1 MSSFMP
7 KYDEEWEDEILDD
20 DELNT
25 PKNLEIDNSTYTV
38 LVYILGRFNP
48 VHEGH
53 MASIM
58 AAIKLAKK
66 NNGKALILLGDGDKK
81 TKDTIENPLSFDFKK
96 EIIEERIAAK
106 YKRIYERY
114 YEIEQKTGNP
124 ISHIKEFVERNTKDG
139 KIPYIVHLTASKAAK
154 DGEKS
159 DADKLGFINKYL
171 SDAGFKETHSIAI
184 EPTKIG
190 DVEMSATAV
199 RKFAVNHDKDEFVK
213 NYYDVYGKGVAGKV
227 YDEINDAYKKS
238 SMLLQAKYTKRKH
251 DGEEEVLSS
260 STKKRRGGKRTSKR
274 TSGTRKG
281 TKTKTSKRVYKS
293 IAK

>member
-7 KYDEEWEDEILDD
+7 VDDEEWEDEILDD

-25 PKNLEIDNSTYTV
+25 QKILEIDNSTYTV

-48 VHEGH
+48 VHRGH

-81 TKDTIENPLSFDFKK
+81 TKGTIENPLSFDFKK
-96 EIIEERIAAK
+96 EIIEKRIAAE
-106 YKRIYERY
+106 YKNIYEGY

-139 KIPYIVHLTASKAAK
+139 KMPYIIHMTAAKAAK
-154 DGEKS
+154 EGEKS
-159 DADKLGFINKYL
+159 DADKLEFINKYL
-171 SDAGFKETHSIAI
+171 LDAGFKQTHSIAI
-184 EPTKIG
+184 EPLKTEGI
-190 DVEMSATAV
+190 EMSATAV
-199 RKFAVNHDKDEFVK
+199 RKFAVNHDKGEFIEQ
-213 NYYDVYGKGVAGKV
+213 YSGVYGEEQAGQV
-227 YDEINDAYKKS
+227 YDEINNAYKNS
-238 SMLLQAKYTKRKH
+238 SMILKAKYAKRTH
-251 DGEEEVLSS
+251 DGEEVISS
-260 STKKRRGGKRTSKR
+260 STKKRRGGKRKSERKNKKKR
-274 TSGTRKG
+274 
-281 TKTKTSKRVYKS
+281 KTQRYKS